1 MVLSDPLVPPD
12 TRHARKCTATSKRSG
27 KPCERWSMVGQQVCM
42 MHGGKSQQALAKA
55 EEAVQ
60 LAELKLR
67 GLAPIAVQELEN
79 LVTHAESEPVRLAA
93 ARDLAD
99 RSIGKAVEKIQVA
112 AQVAVVKPW

>member
-1 MVLSDPLVPPD
+1 MVQTDNPHS
-12 TRHARKCTATSKRSG
+12 TRHPRRCTAHSTRTKQLCG
-27 KPCERWSMVGQQVCM
+27 RWAMKGQRVCM
-42 MHGGKSQQALAKA
+42 KHGGKAPAALAKA